1 VSQGVEK
8 TPGVCGGSAC
18 VKGTRV
24 TVWGLVEA
32 RRPGYSEADLL
43 MSYRSITAIDLMNSW
58 HYAEN
63 HSEEMEMEIHYNNAA
78 MDEDI

>member
-1 VSQGVEK
+1 
-8 TPGVCGGSAC
+8 
-18 VKGTRV
+18 
-24 TVWGLVEA
+24 
-32 RRPGYSEADLL
+32 

-63 HSEEMEMEIHYNNAA
+63 RSEEMEMEIHYNNAA